1 MTLYYI
7 LLLTSIVITAFAV
20 YNFLKISKI
29 EKNMNNYLFAI
40 TSERGYYVGAVLFSL
55 ALMAISAF
63 QAMPFVFDMRVFS
76 IVFFFFSI
84 FLLSLSHLVY
94 HNAVIKKCSD
104 YKEFFKDFEI
114 DFSNKC
120 EKLMLKYIYSK
131 EKEIEKMKHIF
142 KKNRHLCKEQKKSK
156 K

>member
-1 MTLYYI
+1 MIYY
-7 LLLTSIVITAFAV
+7 LLVAVSVIITAISV
-20 YNFLKISKI
+20 YNFIKVSKI

-40 TSERGYYVGAVLFSL
+40 TSERGYYVGALLFSL
-55 ALMAISAF
+55 ALMAVSAF
-63 QAMPFVFDMRVFS
+63 QAMPFITDLRVLS

-94 HNAVIKKCSD
+94 HNAIIKKCSD

-114 DFSNKC
+114 DFNSKC
-120 EKLMLKYIYSK
+120 EKMMLKHIYSK
-131 EKEIEKMKHIF
+131 EKNIEKMKDIF
-142 KKNRHLCKEQKKSK
+142 KRNRHLCKDQNSK

>member
-1 MTLYYI
+1 MILYYI
-7 LLLTSIVITAFAV
+7 LLGTSIIITLFAI
-20 YNFLKISKI
+20 YNFFKISKI

-40 TSERGYYVGAVLFSL
+40 TSERGYYVGAVIFSF
-55 ALMAISAF
+55 ALMSISAF
-63 QAMPFVFDMRVFS
+63 QAMPYVLDMRVFS

-94 HNAVIKKCSD
+94 HNAVVKKCKD

-114 DFSNKC
+114 DFNNKC

-131 EKEIEKMKHIF
+131 EKDREKMKDIF
-142 KKNRHLCKEQKKSK
+142 KRNRHLCKEK
-156 K
+156 